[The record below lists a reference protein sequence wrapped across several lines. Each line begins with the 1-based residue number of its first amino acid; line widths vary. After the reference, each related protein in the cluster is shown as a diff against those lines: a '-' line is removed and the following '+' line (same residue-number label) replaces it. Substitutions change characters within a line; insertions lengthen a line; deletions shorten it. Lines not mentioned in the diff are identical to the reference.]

1 MVRLYVRYIE
11 KDKEEHLFEEFEN
24 EIAANRE
31 INLVIAA
38 LHVLHGHLFELNHR
52 VIAAH
57 PMIGDLIPV
66 GRLALLE
73 PQRRFQRENHVHRLQ
88 REESDEKRRL

>member
-31 INLVIAA
+31 IDLVIAA

>member
-1 MVRLYVRYIE
+1 MVRLCVRQRE
-11 KDKEEHLFEEFEN
+11 RKREEHLFEEFEN
-24 EIAANRE
+24 KIAANRE
-31 INLVIAA
+31 IYLVITT
-38 LHVLHGHLFELNHR
+38 LHVLYGHLFELNHR

-73 PQRRFQRENHVHRLQ
+73 PQRRFQRENYVHRLQ
-88 REESDEKRRL
+88 REESDEKRRF